1 MLWRGRG
8 LELRDVATGASVGLS
23 PDAVTL
29 LGAFDRPRS
38 AAEAARV
45 LPQYRP
51 QAVAA
56 AVRALARMG
65 ALLPAGAAATSR
77 VAAFG
82 DNVASALYHAA
93 CRDLRFLEGEAAIA
107 RFLRAQVAT
116 KPRPPRHK
124 RVTGAAGARLPFPAE
139 GSQDGHALD
148 RLLHARRT
156 TRDFSRRAVSLEDL
170 AAVVRGT
177 WGQTGWL
184 VDPVLGRLVAKTSPS
199 AGALHPIEAY
209 VLAWNV
215 RGLRPGAYHYDV
227 AGDSL
232 RRVRGGNPREAA
244 IRAASGQRWVGGAAF
259 LCVMTAVFAR
269 TLWKYRFESAYRTL
283 WLDAGHLG
291 QTFSLLATARG
302 LGPFTTAAIQDT
314 HVERLLRLDGAR
326 EFPVY
331 LCGAGAPPRARNVR
345 ARPRPAGKGAS

>member
-1 MLWRGRG
+1 VLLWRGRG
-8 LELRDVATGASVGLS
+8 VELRDVSTGARVALS
-23 PDAVTL
+23 PDVVSLLAV
-29 LGAFDRPRS
+29 FDRPLT
-38 AAEAARV
+38 AAAASRL
-45 LPQYRP
+45 LPAYRP
-51 QAVAA
+51 KAVAA

-65 ALLPAGAAATSR
+65 ALLPARRAAASR
-77 VAAFG
+77 VEAFG

-93 CRDLRFLEGEAAIA
+93 CRDLRFLEGETAIA
-107 RFLRAQVAT
+107 KFLRTQVAS
-116 KPRPPRHK
+116 KPRPARFK
-124 RVTGAAGARLPFPAE
+124 RIAGARGLRLPDPRAASE
-139 GSQDGHALD
+139 DGLAFD
-148 RLLHARRT
+148 RILRARRT
-156 TRDFSRRAVSLEDL
+156 TRDFSRRPVSLDDL
-170 AAVVRGT
+170 AALVRGT

-199 AGALHPIEAY
+199 AGALHPVEAY

-215 RGLRPGAYHYDV
+215 RGLRPGVYHYDV
-227 AGDSL
+227 AGDAL

-302 LGPFTTAAIQDT
+302 LGPFTTAAIQDS
-314 HVERLLRLDGAR
+314 HLEQLLRLDGAR

-331 LCGAGAPPRARNVR
+331 LCGAGMPARTKTS
-345 ARPRPAGKGAS
+345 ARPRALRAE